1 MLQKNEELA
10 SIEHQRKINKIHQE
24 FSQKISQ
31 EKRSQSKLEKN
42 LLGLKDSYKEKERE
56 KKELLRQLHEARMRA
71 SMLQVFVDL
80 WVKSSMFVFLLF
92 RTLSWFLPDWIV
104 CRLESYTGYI
114 RYAHL
119 QNRQLVVEQKRKK
132 ELVKIQTNY
141 EKKLKVEKK
150 KTLELQKEI
159 KEVWEEKHKK
169 IDQELLNLREELR
182 RIQLAA
188 R

>member
-1 MLQKNEELA
+1 MYIYTLQTM
-10 SIEHQRKINKIHQE
+10 
-24 FSQKISQ
+24 QKIS
-31 EKRSQSKLEKN
+31 S
-42 LLGLKDSYKEKERE
+42 SYLSRAWKESTQKFCV
-56 KKELLRQLHEARMRA
+56 LNQVIQRQFE
-71 SMLQVFVDL
+71 DL
-80 WVKSSMFVFLLF
+80 WVKTSKYVFLFF